1 MWEIK
6 NHVHRVG
13 DKMIYI
19 IWALLLLVI
28 CTYTDIKDRY
38 VYSGICIGN
47 SVVAVCI
54 HFLLKDMSLKNLE
67 LAIIIGVITIL
78 LSYAFK
84 EKIGRGD
91 ALIILSIGLIEGGF
105 FLMSVIVWA
114 LIILNAFAIAGI
126 TIKKLKIKSSLPLV
140 PFVLLGNV
148 VVAIF
153 NGGQI

>member
-1 MWEIK
+1 
-6 NHVHRVG
+6 
-13 DKMIYI
+13 
-19 IWALLLLVI
+19 
-28 CTYTDIKDRY
+28 
-38 VYSGICIGN
+38 
-47 SVVAVCI
+47 
-54 HFLLKDMSLKNLE
+54 MSLKNLE

-91 ALIILSIGLIEGGF
+91 ALMILSIGLIEGGF